1 MKTFNIHMTL
11 KRDKK
16 DSEFDNINQVKSEII
31 TWLEDLG
38 FFVDFNTETYHEKF
52 EELKNLVDDL
62 GWDYDRM
69 SSSGQET
76 YDKLCKVLGWKFV
89 N

>member
-1 MKTFNIHMTL
+1 MSEKMKTFNIHMTL

-38 FFVDFNTETYHEKF
+38 FFVSFDDDSNYQGLLDYEGKCQSILWEYIPEKDIPKIQK
-52 EELKNLVDDL
+52 EIARRL
-62 GWDYDRM
+62 GR
-69 SSSGQET
+69 
-76 YDKLCKVLGWKFV
+76 
-89 N
+89 

>member
-38 FFVDFNTETYHEKF
+38 FKVDFNTETYHEKAKDILWEYVSYSDIPEITKRL
-52 EELKNLVDDL
+52 EEIERIL
-62 GWDYDRM
+62 GR
-69 SSSGQET
+69 
-76 YDKLCKVLGWKFV
+76 
-89 N
+89 